1 MASSDALAK
10 APASGEELPI
20 APPLEFAHQPVSE
33 LPEGVPLP
41 DNMALDYFLAHRL
54 WPLESSDEL
63 IRLAAPTPPPLMAL
77 DALRQKLGRRII
89 VVPAERVAIE
99 QALARRAASEDE
111 GRNARLEVDESSPLD
126 LDAEQDLNA
135 LKALAEDAPVVK
147 LAQDLLNAAID
158 ARASDLHLEIF
169 QEQFRVRQRIDGVLL
184 DQPSPSRRLY
194 LPLISHLKLRAQMNI
209 AERRLPQDGRIKMS
223 RGGRDIDMRVSTV
236 PTVHGESMVLRLL
249 DQGAAGMIGIDDLGL
264 DAVNDALLRSAITL
278 PHGMILVTGPTGS
291 GKTTTLY
298 AVLAALNHPGNK
310 IITVEDPVE
319 YQIGGVNQIA
329 VKPLIGLTFSN
340 ALRSIVRQDPDV
352 LMVGEIRDRETA
364 EIAIQSALTGHLV
377 FSTLHTNDA
386 AGAPH
391 RLLDMGVEPYLIA
404 SSVVLIIAQRLVRDL
419 CPHCKR
425 PHAATSADRLFLEQH
440 GLNVGGEVIYGA
452 VGCNQCAGTGYQG
465 RSGIFEFLPV
475 SDEIKEAILR
485 KEPAGVLR
493 RIAQRAGHGTLHS
506 DGLRKVL
513 AGQTTLEELARVA
526 RHEADAADPVAHLA
540 GVAGAT

>member
-1 MASSDALAK
+1 MN
-10 APASGEELPI
+10 APTVSAPTATGIADFI
-20 APPLEFAHQPVSE
+20 APPLEFAAAELTV
-33 LPEGVPLP
+33 LPEATPLP
-41 DNMALDYFLAHRL
+41 AEVPFDFFFVHTL
-54 WPLESSDEL
+54 WPVEVNESL
-63 IRLAAPTPPPLMAL
+63 IRLASPMPPPLAAL
-77 DALRQKLGRRII
+77 DALRQRLQRR
-89 VVPAERVAIE
+89 VVVLPAARATIERL
-99 QALARRAASEDE
+99 LARRAAEEDE
-111 GRNARLEVDESSPLD
+111 GRSAQTALPEASPLD

-147 LAQDLLNAAID
+147 LAQELLNAAID

-169 QEQFRVRQRIDGVLL
+169 QEQFRVRQRVDGVLL
-184 DQPSPSRRLY
+184 DQPSPPRRFY

-249 DQGAAGMIGIDDLGL
+249 DQGAAGMIGISDLGL
-264 DAVNDALLRSAITL
+264 DAANAALLRSAITL

-319 YQIGGVNQIA
+319 YQIGGVNQIP
-329 VKPLIGLTFSN
+329 VKPAIGLTFAN

-404 SSVVLIIAQRLVRDL
+404 SSVVLIVAQRLVRNL
-419 CPHCKR
+419 CPQCKR
-425 PHAATSADRLFLEQH
+425 PHAASSADRLFLAQH
-440 GLNVGGEVIYGA
+440 GLNVGGETIYGA
-452 VGCNQCAGTGYQG
+452 VGCPACAGTGYQG

-475 SDEIKEAILR
+475 SDEIKEAVLR
-485 KEPAGVLR
+485 KEPASVLR
-493 RIAQRAGHGTLHS
+493 RIAQQAGHGTLYA

-513 AGQTTLEELARVA
+513 SGQTTLEELARVA
-526 RHEADAADPVAHLA
+526 RFDAASDAVPMS
-540 GVAGAT
+540 G